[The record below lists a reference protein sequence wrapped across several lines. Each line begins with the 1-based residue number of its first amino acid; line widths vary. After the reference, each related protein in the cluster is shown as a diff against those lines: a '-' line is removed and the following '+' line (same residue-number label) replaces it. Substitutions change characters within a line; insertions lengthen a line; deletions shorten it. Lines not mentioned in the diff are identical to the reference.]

1 MEDWIFDSKR
11 LMVGLVR
18 LDPRRV
24 SSNQSKLCAYFRTW
38 NRKCIKP
45 RKPKVFRNEFDHVLL
60 FHRPFTDKSFEY
72 DVCNKLVL
80 SGVSLDDYSVLQSVM
95 KKMEFVRRSLW
106 ISWALSERVGR
117 TYRCGYDKYR
127 KREELNVAQEGEWF
141 GIKNFVSCPTS
152 CNPQGEDR
160 ELIRDFNLVWEKID
174 DPRAQKLYHSTGSV
188 DGLSLAS
195 GLEVLDLMIEHL
207 GPRYGPPSQINLS
220 FSPFDLYDPD
230 PHELFARGTR
240 LGADI
245 WHIWENNWTAPKGF
259 DRFALP
265 ADASEIRAYPIINIK
280 STHRLF
286 GLDYAI
292 NVVHVRGES
301 FVEVQAYDA
310 PELMQM
316 TADVLGAPVDV
327 WDGPLEDRFGWY
339 GDASKGTAHRLEP
352 AVIKTEPTKHETQ
365 TKATPVETVEKA
377 FVISPKVRKLSP
389 DGKSREVH
397 SVYRRPVAVESS
409 MPKLRVVAVIKDI
422 DLDGDMYPARSLREH
437 FGHDNAEET
446 FDWSSYSRETQK
458 KACFL
463 TQISSPSIFVVE
475 MNRLW
480 DKLDIKVQSELVL
493 LLQLSSYRV
502 TEVSLSSSDRKKLSK
517 AIGSAKVTPKT
528 DEWIATLLNQT
539 CE

>member
-1 MEDWIFDSKR
+1 
-11 LMVGLVR
+11 
-18 LDPRRV
+18 
-24 SSNQSKLCAYFRTW
+24 
-38 NRKCIKP
+38 
-45 RKPKVFRNEFDHVLL
+45 
-60 FHRPFTDKSFEY
+60 
-72 DVCNKLVL
+72 
-80 SGVSLDDYSVLQSVM
+80 M

-106 ISWALSERVGR
+106 ISWELSERVGR

-127 KREELNVAQEGEWF
+127 KREELNFAQEGEWF
-141 GIKNFVSCPTS
+141 GIKNFVSCPTPS
-152 CNPQGEDR
+152 NPQGEDR

-174 DPRAQKLYHSTGSV
+174 DPRAQELYHSTGSV

-207 GPRYGPPSQINLS
+207 GPRYGSPSQIKLS

-230 PHELFARGTR
+230 PHELFARGAR

-265 ADASEIRAYPIINIK
+265 VDASEIRAYPIINVK

-339 GDASKGTAHRLEP
+339 GDASKGTIHRLEP
-352 AVIKTEPTKHETQ
+352 TVIKTEPTKHETH

-409 MPKLRVVAVIKDI
+409 MSKLQVVAVIKDI

-446 FDWSSYSRETQK
+446 FDWSSYSQETQN
-458 KACFL
+458 KACL
-463 TQISSPSIFVVE
+463 LAQISSPSIFVAE

-480 DKLDIKVQSELVL
+480 DKLDVKVQSELVL
-493 LLQLSSYRV
+493 LLQLSNYRV
-502 TEVSLSSSDRKKLSK
+502 TEVSLSSSDRKKLTRV
-517 AIGSAKVTPKT
+517 IGSAKVTPKS
-528 DEWIATLLNQT
+528 DEWIAALLNQT

>member
-1 MEDWIFDSKR
+1 MEHWIFDRTRVS
-11 LMVGLVR
+11 VGLVH
-18 LDPRRV
+18 LGPRRV
-24 SSNQSKLCAYFRTW
+24 ASALTKLCAYFGTW
-38 NRKCIKP
+38 NRNGIKP
-45 RKPKVFRNEFDHVLL
+45 RKPKVFRSEFDHVLL

-106 ISWALSERVGR
+106 ISWALSEGVGVSFG
-117 TYRCGYDKYR
+117 CGYDKYR
-127 KREELNVAQEGEWF
+127 KREELAVDREGEWF
-141 GIKNFVSCPTS
+141 GNRRFSSCRSPS
-152 CNPQGEDR
+152 NPQSEDR

-174 DPRAQKLYHSTGSV
+174 DPRAQELYHSTGSI
-188 DGLSLAS
+188 DGLSLES

-265 ADASEIRAYPIINIK
+265 VDASEIRAYPIINIK

-339 GDASKGTAHRLEP
+339 GDASKGTTHRLEP
-352 AVIKTEPTKHETQ
+352 AVIQAELTKQETD

-377 FVISPKVRKLSP
+377 FVISPKVRKLSH

-493 LLQLSSYRV
+493 LLQLSNYRV

>member
-11 LMVGLVR
+11 LMVGLVH

-24 SSNQSKLCAYFRTW
+24 SSKQSKLCAYFGTW
-38 NRKCIKP
+38 NRNGIKP
-45 RKPKVFRNEFDHVLL
+45 RKPKVFRSEFDHVLL

-80 SGVSLDDYSVLQSVM
+80 SGVSLDDYSVFKSVM
-95 KKMEFVRRSLW
+95 MKMEFVLRDLW
-106 ISWALSERVGR
+106 IRWALSERVGES
-117 TYRCGYDKYR
+117 YKCGFDKYR

-141 GIKNFVSCPTS
+141 GISNFFSCLSPS
-152 CNPQGEDR
+152 NPQGEDR
-160 ELIRDFNLVWEKID
+160 ELLRDFNLVCEKID
-174 DPRAQKLYHSTGSV
+174 DPRAQELYHSTGSV

-207 GPRYGPPSQINLS
+207 GPRYGSPSQIKLS

-265 ADASEIRAYPIINIK
+265 VDASEIRAYPMINVK

-339 GDASKGTAHRLEP
+339 GDASKGTTHRLEP

-446 FDWSSYSRETQK
+446 FDWSSYSRETQN
-458 KACFL
+458 KACQL
-463 TQISSPSIFVVE
+463 AQISSPSIFVAE

-480 DKLDIKVQSELVL
+480 DKLDVKVQSELVL
-493 LLQLSSYRV
+493 LLQLSNYRI